1 MVGAMSAETHLP
13 RPPIPPRPSRRTVST
28 ISPPES
34 LSSCVA
40 TLQEHPFLPTAKM
53 MLSGVFET
61 IPLDSSSDED
71 ADSDWVTVLDPTTP
85 SSTGDEAPRRE
96 STDADSD
103 EDENARSQGELVPR
117 TKPGGYDSRVEQ
129 MLYENPELPILITD
143 AGKSTESG
151 RYIVYT
157 IKTGV
162 WLEVLLVALKSKQ
175 TLTDLS
181 LGAYSAP
188 PLLRVRIPTRCA
200 YKATPNPYHTPD
212 PRKAHHG
219 RLRCQPHQRKA
230 RPTDH
235 RPPKAHVGR
244 LLEPVPEDG
253 AGPNRWC
260 LVEVPGPEFQL
271 GKLSTQSRRRVLR
284 TNLGL

>member
-1 MVGAMSAETHLP
+1 ME
-13 RPPIPPRPSRRTVST
+13 
-28 ISPPES
+28 
-34 LSSCVA
+34 
-40 TLQEHPFLPTAKM
+40 
-53 MLSGVFET
+53 LSGVFET
-61 IPLDSSSDED
+61 IPLDSSSSSSSDED

-85 SSTGDEAPRRE
+85 SSTGDEAARRE

-103 EDENARSQGELVPR
+103 EDEDARSQGELVPR

-143 AGKSTESG
+143 AGKSQESG

-162 WLEVLLVALKSKQ
+162 RLEVLVVLACEQ
-175 TLTDLS
+175 TLTDSS

-200 YKATPNPYHTPD
+200 YKVTPNSYHTPD

-230 RPTDH
+230 GPTDH
-235 RPPKAHVGR
+235 RPPKAHAGR
-244 LLEPVPEDG
+244 LPESVPEDG
-253 AGPNRWC
+253 AGPDRWR

-271 GKLSTQSRRRVLR
+271 GRQSTQSRRKVLR
-284 TNLGL
+284 TNLGP